1 MIVALE
7 QDENGD
13 LILPLSDELCAE
25 AGWKIGDTIE
35 WIDNGDGSWIM
46 RKKEME
52 KELVLVECVS
62 TFRMRYV
69 VEANNASDAKDEV
82 TMNDDGKLR
91 EFSQMHVDEMITST
105 REIDR
110 AEYLRLFDEDND
122 YLQDWD
128 EEQKL
133 QFLNVID
140 YDK

>member
-1 MIVALE
+1 
-7 QDENGD
+7 
-13 LILPLSDELCAE
+13 
-25 AGWKIGDTIE
+25 
-35 WIDNGDGSWIM
+35 
-46 RKKEME
+46 
-52 KELVLVECVS
+52 
-62 TFRMRYV
+62 
-69 VEANNASDAKDEV
+69 
-82 TMNDDGKLR
+82 MNDDGKLR